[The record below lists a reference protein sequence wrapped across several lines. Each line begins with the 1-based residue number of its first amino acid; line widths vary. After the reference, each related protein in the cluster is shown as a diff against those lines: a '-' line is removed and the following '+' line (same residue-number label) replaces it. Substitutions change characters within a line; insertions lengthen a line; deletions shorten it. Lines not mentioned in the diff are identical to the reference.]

1 LKTTTIVLAGGQ
13 STRLGQDKGLLVLA
27 NKPLVRHVLDA
38 VGRITDEI
46 LLVVSSKAQTDNYSK
61 ILTPNMK
68 VLIDHEKIGSP
79 LAGASTGFQEASGD
93 YSLLLACDTPL
104 VSREIIA
111 LLLELCINKAAA
123 IPRWPNGYV
132 EPLQAAYHTKSA
144 LKASEAAINE
154 GGVRMQCMVDK
165 LRGVRYVS
173 TLVLQQLDPELATF
187 FNVNTQM
194 DLAKAKIIMNKRRKG
209 VNAV

>member
-1 LKTTTIVLAGGQ
+1 MKTTTIVLAGGQ

>member
-1 LKTTTIVLAGGQ
+1 MKTTTIVLAGGQ

-27 NKPLVRHVLDA
+27 NKPLVKHVLNA

-46 LLVVSSKAQTDNYSK
+46 LLVVSSKAQIANYSG
-61 ILTPNMK
+61 LAPNMR
-68 VLIDHEKIGSP
+68 VLIDQEETGSP

-132 EPLQAAYHTKSA
+132 EPLQAAYHTESA
-144 LKASEAAINE
+144 LKASKAAINE

-173 TLVLQQLDPELATF
+173 TLVLQQLDPDLATF
-187 FNVNTQM
+187 LNVNTQM
-194 DLAKAKIIMNKRRKG
+194 DLAKAKTIVNRRKG
-209 VNAV
+209 INVV

>member
-13 STRLGQDKGLLVLA
+13 STRLGQDKGLLVLD
-27 NKPLVRHVLDA
+27 NKPLVKHVLNA
-38 VGRITDEI
+38 IGRITDEI
-46 LLVVSSKAQTDNYSK
+46 LLVVSSQAQTDNYSK
-61 ILTPNMK
+61 ILAPNMK
-68 VLIDHEKIGSP
+68 VVIDHEKTGSP

-123 IPRWPNGYV
+123 IPRWPNGYI

-154 GGVRMQCMVDK
+154 GGVKMQCMVDK

-194 DLAKAKIIMNKRRKG
+194 DLAKAKIIMDKRRKG